1 MAKIKKKK
9 IKIKKKNF
17 TIFIIIISIVT
28 FLIFELT
35 YTVVKMINTPKEKNI
50 EVKKNKTNK
59 KKSKKNN
66 SKLDELE
73 NINEKITYFKNDNID
88 RYINY
93 KKNNQDL
100 EITQIIKNVNM
111 NLDKIPYEDAI
122 EIEDKDNQL
131 VLVNK
136 YNYLGEN
143 FIPKN
148 LENINN
154 QYALNNMKLVNYAKE
169 AFEKMAKAAK
179 KENLKIVA
187 MSSYRSYSYQVD
199 LYNKYKKKD
208 GQEAADKY
216 SGRPGFSEHQSG
228 LAVDVYNEKTEYTN
242 FESTKEFIWMEDHAH
257 EYGFIIRFPKGKE
270 NETGYQYESWHYRY
284 VGIEV
289 ATYIKNNNISLEEYI
304 ATK

>member
-1 MAKIKKKK
+1 MTKIKKK

-59 KKSKKNN
+59 KKNN

-169 AFEKMAKAAK
+169 AFEEMAKAAK

>member
-50 EVKKNKTNK
+50 EVKKNKNK
-59 KKSKKNN
+59 KKKNKKNN

-169 AFEKMAKAAK
+169 AFEEMAKAAK

>member
-1 MAKIKKKK
+1 MTKIKKK

-59 KKSKKNN
+59 KKNN

-93 KKNNQDL
+93 KKKNQNL

-169 AFEKMAKAAK
+169 AFEEMAKAAK